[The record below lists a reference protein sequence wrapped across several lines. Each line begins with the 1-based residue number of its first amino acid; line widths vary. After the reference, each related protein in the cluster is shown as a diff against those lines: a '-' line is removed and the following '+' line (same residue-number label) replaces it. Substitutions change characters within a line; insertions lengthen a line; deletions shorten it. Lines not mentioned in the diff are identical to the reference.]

1 METSLAGAS
10 ASDNYIYKWECSYS
24 FIKSFCLLLI
34 FLCTQF
40 ILLCQVMGPAPE
52 TNINMSDALHFPK
65 LNGPNYDSWAASM
78 KSALQSQFLWLY
90 GEEDMPTV
98 VKSIPPSSDRT
109 STEYKSW
116 KKDRE
121 QYKTWLRMDS
131 TTMGLLNG
139 SIDSILLS
147 LVISQTCLLQRRSG
161 ILFIRSMSKTNNAL
175 MFMHL

>member
-65 LNGPNYDSWAASM
+65 LNGSNYDSWAASM

-90 GEEDMPTV
+90 VNGEEDMPTV
-98 VKSIPPSSDRT
+98 VKSTPLHLIEHQQNTRVGKRTESST
-109 STEYKSW
+109 KPGCEW
-116 KKDRE
+116 
-121 QYKTWLRMDS
+121 
-131 TTMGLLNG
+131 
-139 SIDSILLS
+139 I
-147 LVISQTCLLQRRSG
+147 
-161 ILFIRSMSKTNNAL
+161 AL
-175 MFMHL
+175 PWGC